1 MKSPQRGQ
9 DVEFKPN
16 RSLWL
21 GLLAFVILTIW
32 ASLAKIDQITR
43 AQGQVIASSRTQI
56 IQSSD
61 GGILSEMMVKEGEM
75 VVKGQVL
82 ARLERAKVEAA
93 YYEGQSKVAALG
105 ATVSRLRAEVFGGE
119 PKFSNYISQYP
130 QFKENQLLLL
140 KKRRLA
146 INEDISSLEALL
158 SLAKKELE
166 MNTPLLNRGDV
177 RMSDILK
184 LQRQV
189 AAVGAQIVNK
199 RNKYVQDTQTELGK
213 AEEELSAA
221 EQALAQRKDQLD
233 HVDLKAPTN
242 GIVKNIRVTTL
253 GGVIKPSE
261 EVMQIVPNDDLL
273 IVEAKVKPS
282 DVAFLKIGLPA
293 NIKIDS
299 YDYTVFGTLNGKLTY
314 ISADTLTEDLKQG
327 EQAYYRVRVE
337 AQGKRF
343 SSRPNQKLEIQP
355 GMTSTV
361 EIKTGRNTVL
371 RYIFKPVIKTMDE
384 SLGER

>member
-1 MKSPQRGQ
+1 
-9 DVEFKPN
+9 
-16 RSLWL
+16 
-21 GLLAFVILTIW
+21 
-32 ASLAKIDQITR
+32 
-43 AQGQVIASSRTQI
+43 
-56 IQSSD
+56 
-61 GGILSEMMVKEGEM
+61 
-75 VVKGQVL
+75 
-82 ARLERAKVEAA
+82 
-93 YYEGQSKVAALG
+93 
-105 ATVSRLRAEVFGGE
+105 
-119 PKFSNYISQYP
+119 
-130 QFKENQLLLL
+130 
-140 KKRRLA
+140 
-146 INEDISSLEALL
+146 
-158 SLAKKELE
+158 
-166 MNTPLLNRGDV
+166 
-177 RMSDILK
+177 
-184 LQRQV
+184 
-189 AAVGAQIVNK
+189 
-199 RNKYVQDTQTELGK
+199 
-213 AEEELSAA
+213 
-221 EQALAQRKDQLD
+221 
-233 HVDLKAPTN
+233 VDLKAPTN